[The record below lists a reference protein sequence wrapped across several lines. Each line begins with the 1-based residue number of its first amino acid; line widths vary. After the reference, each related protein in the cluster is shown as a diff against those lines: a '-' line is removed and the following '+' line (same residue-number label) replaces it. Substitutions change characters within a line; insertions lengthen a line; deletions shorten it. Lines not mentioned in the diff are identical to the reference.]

1 MRQFECGTVPCDCR
15 SPSPYMILLR
25 RQLLTSRPPR
35 IAQSVTG
42 AGAGMAILYFLRGVL
57 IPLVLAFVLAI
68 LVNAVVR
75 LIADRVPRA
84 PRWAVGCSPRWS

>member
-1 MRQFECGTVPCDCR
+1 M
-15 SPSPYMILLR
+15 
-25 RQLLTSRPPR
+25 TSRPST

-42 AGAGMAILYFLRGVL
+42 AAAGMAILYFLRGIL

-75 LIADRVPRA
+75 MIADRVPRA
-84 PRWAVGCSPRWS
+84 PRWAVGCLPRWS